1 MVASASAPKP
11 RQRVLPHRND
21 VSVTTPAATTGPS
34 AERIAQLLMIA
45 KTTFGEKGFAATTM
59 DDIAGAA
66 GMSKKTLYKLFDSKS
81 DLFRAMLT
89 NNLLRFEFAAV
100 ASSPESAIAELRR
113 ALRHIADVVL
123 TPDEIALH
131 RLLIAERKQSP
142 ALAAIFSDVI
152 FNSGVDGIVGC
163 VKRVRLR
170 QELQDVPVKTV
181 SDMILGAV
189 FSNDH
194 FRLMV
199 DDGHRINRRAL
210 HKRIDLVIATFC
222 EGAG

>member
-1 MVASASAPKP
+1 MVASPSAPKP
-11 RQRVLPHRND
+11 RQRVLPHEND
-21 VSVTTPAATTGPS
+21 VSVTPSAATTGPS

-89 NNLLRFEFAAV
+89 NNLLRFEFTAV

>member
-1 MVASASAPKP
+1 M
-11 RQRVLPHRND
+11 
-21 VSVTTPAATTGPS
+21 
-34 AERIAQLLMIA
+34 AQLLAIA
-45 KTTFGEKGFAATTM
+45 KTTFGNKGFAATTM

-89 NNLLRFEFAAV
+89 GNLRRFDFS
-100 ASSPESAIAELRR
+100 ASVPGTGTAIDELRD
-113 ALRHIADVVL
+113 ALRHIADMVF

-142 ALAAIFSDVI
+142 DLTAIFTDVI
-152 FNSGVDGIVGC
+152 FNSSGAGIVTH

-170 QELQDVPVKTV
+170 PELRDVPVKTV
-181 SDMILGAV
+181 ADMMLGAV

-199 DDGHRINRRAL
+199 DADYRIDRRAL
-210 HKRIDLVIATFC
+210 NKRIDLAIATFC
-222 EGAG
+222 EEAADVG

>member
-1 MVASASAPKP
+1 MVASPSAPKP
-11 RQRVLPHRND
+11 RQRVLPHEND
-21 VSVTTPAATTGPS
+21 VSVTPSAATTGPS